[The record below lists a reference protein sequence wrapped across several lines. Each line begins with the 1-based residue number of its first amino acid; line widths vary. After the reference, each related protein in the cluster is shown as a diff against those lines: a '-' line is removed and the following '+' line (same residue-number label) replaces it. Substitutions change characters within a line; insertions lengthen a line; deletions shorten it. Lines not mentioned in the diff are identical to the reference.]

1 MGISPDF
8 GSVTHQFQMELGF
21 IVSSFKLSNLPEQG
35 EKKKKNLQIDS
46 FIMFYVRS
54 TR

>member
-35 EKKKKNLQIDS
+35 EKKIKSSNWLLYNVLCEIH
-46 FIMFYVRS
+46 
-54 TR
+54 

>member
-35 EKKKKNLQIDS
+35 GKKKKKKKKKK
-46 FIMFYVRS
+46 RS
-54 TR
+54 SN

>member
-21 IVSSFKLSNLPEQG
+21 IVSSFKLSNLTEQG
-35 EKKKKNLQIDS
+35 EKKKK
-46 FIMFYVRS
+46 RS
-54 TR
+54 SNWLLYNVLCEIH